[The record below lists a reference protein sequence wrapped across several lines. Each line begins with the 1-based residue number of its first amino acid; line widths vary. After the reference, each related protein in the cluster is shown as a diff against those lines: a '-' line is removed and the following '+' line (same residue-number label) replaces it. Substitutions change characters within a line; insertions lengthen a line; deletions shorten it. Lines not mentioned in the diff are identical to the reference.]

1 MARCVQCFICVWSL
15 VLHATPLTAIRSQ
28 ASDPQ
33 SSEGTETFPEIC
45 DPNIVNDL
53 GTLIDEGED
62 GSLLHPGQGDDS
74 VSTCTMNEVQEVIA
88 ASGPSTEKMWKA
100 LGLPVASEGPTNTS
114 VSCMQLCKAVEA
126 YLRNQQEL
134 PPSSDVGCYKIDG
147 DMHCDLDFRPAKIS
161 ELIPAGHEIP
171 DFHDAEMLKVQGLR
185 DEAEALREKIEPPAQ
200 SGRAP
205 RTRREQRE
213 HNLVSYE
220 TSHAVRH
227 VARMFRIFPP
237 SSSTVERGSVSALIE
252 TGEGSNAPSGWGREV
267 QKTSEA
273 AQAYLSHAIRQF
285 RLKNTKEAIT
295 KWYGRSAYTGAK
307 TRMEVQRV
315 LNSVMGMLDNVAY
328 HYDTTCESNVFAYV
342 YPSLGRCEGRVPG
355 PDEKCTKNSEG
366 KFVFYLCDLYMK
378 SGKTVQIETLLHEG
392 SHHATAFTKDV
403 CMDEFY
409 MGKGSDV
416 FTTVALNQIPDKDRD
431 FGRIVWVPIP
441 STYDSSLF
449 ITVGEQAL
457 GFVFKIDE
465 QSAVVHLKEKN
476 AAECK
481 HKGYERGNCAAL
493 AKLSAAKALRN
504 ADNFCYYIADVNT
517 QVSAEPC
524 QGGGTHGFCVGDVVV
539 YTGPTTSDGHGQ
551 TIRSNHQGV
560 VQFSGQ
566 GFTKRTCGSEGVSQN
581 LQVGDL
587 VEMCK
592 TGTEDFAEGTVRQ
605 TSPLKIEPNG
615 WGTAYD
621 VKFLPWDNVYLSE
634 AGANVKFEDSRY
646 AMFVSADHLRHI
658 S

>member
-88 ASGPSTEKMWKA
+88 ATVSSTEKMWKA
-100 LGLPVASEGPTNTS
+100 LGLPFASGGLTNIS
-114 VSCMQLCKAVEA
+114 VPCMQLCKSVEA
-126 YLRNQQEL
+126 FLRNLQEL
-134 PPSSDVGCYKIDG
+134 PPSSDVGCYKING
-147 DMHCDLDFRPAKIS
+147 EMHCDLDFRPEKVS
-161 ELIPAGHEIP
+161 GLIPSDHEIP
-171 DFHDAEMLKVQGLR
+171 NFHDAEMLKIEDLR
-185 DEAEALREKIEPPAQ
+185 NEAEALRTKIESPAR
-200 SGRAP
+200 SARAP

-220 TSHAVRH
+220 TSHAIRH
-227 VARMFRIFPP
+227 MARMFRMFPP
-237 SSSTVERGSVSALIE
+237 SSSTFEHGSVSALIE
-252 TGEGSNAPSGWGREV
+252 TGEASNASLRWAVEV

-285 RLKNTKEAIT
+285 RMKNTKNAIN
-295 KWYGRSAYTGAK
+295 KWYGNAAYTDGA

-355 PDEKCTKNSEG
+355 PGEKCTKNSEG

-409 MGKGSDV
+409 VGKGSDV
-416 FTTVALNQIPDKDRD
+416 FTTVRLNEIPDNDRKL
-431 FGRIVWVPIP
+431 GSIVWAPIP
-441 STYDSSLF
+441 SAFDSNLF
-449 ITVGEQAL
+449 ITVGKQAL

-465 QSAVVHLKEKN
+465 ENAVVHLKEKN
-476 AAECK
+476 AADCK
-481 HKGYERGNCAAL
+481 HKGYERDNCASL

-504 ADNFCYYIADVNT
+504 ADNFCYYIVDVNT
-517 QVSAEPC
+517 RVSAETC
-524 QGGGTHGFCVGDVVV
+524 QGAHGFCVGDVVV
-539 YTGPTTSDGHGQ
+539 YTGPTTSDGHGT

-560 VQFSGQ
+560 VQFAGP
-566 GFTKRTCGSEGVSQN
+566 GFTKRTCDSKGVSEN
-581 LQVGDL
+581 LKVGDR
-587 VEMCK
+587 VEMCT
-592 TGTEDFAEGTVRQ
+592 TGTDEFSEGEVRQ
-605 TSPLKIEPNG
+605 TSPLKIEPDG
-615 WGTAYD
+615 WGKAYD
-621 VKFLPWDNVYLSE
+621 AKFLSWDNIYPNPAVP
-634 AGANVKFEDSRY
+634 GANVKFEDSRY
-646 AMFVSADHLRHI
+646 AMFVPAGHLRKI